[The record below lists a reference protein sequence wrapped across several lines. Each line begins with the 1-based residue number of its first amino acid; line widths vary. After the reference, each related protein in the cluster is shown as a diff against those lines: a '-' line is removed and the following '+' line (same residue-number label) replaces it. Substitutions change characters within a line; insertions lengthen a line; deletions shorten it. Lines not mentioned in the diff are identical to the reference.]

1 VGALAHYLEER
12 GIPTTQVSLIAEH
25 TEIIRPP
32 RALWVPFQLGR
43 PLGAPDYPEFQR
55 KVALAALNL
64 LEAEQG
70 PVLESFPEEAP
81 DAVQEDEDQSEA
93 WSCPVSFAP
102 PSGERSETE
111 ELAAS
116 LHREVAELRPW
127 YDLGLERSGRTAM
140 VSFDPEPAANL
151 LEKFLTEEE
160 PPSPGGEQTPAV
172 ALRLAAQDLKAFY
185 FEAAISRPG
194 AKTPDSRA
202 FSNWFWKE
210 TAAGKALEAIR
221 DKFKDSGD
229 KDLSLTARMF
239 LVPMPQ

>member
-1 VGALAHYLEER
+1 
-12 GIPTTQVSLIAEH
+12 
-25 TEIIRPP
+25 
-32 RALWVPFQLGR
+32 
-43 PLGAPDYPEFQR
+43 
-55 KVALAALNL
+55 
-64 LEAEQG
+64 
-70 PVLESFPEEAP
+70 
-81 DAVQEDEDQSEA
+81 
-93 WSCPVSFAP
+93 
-102 PSGERSETE
+102 
-111 ELAAS
+111 
-116 LHREVAELRPW
+116 
-127 YDLGLERSGRTAM
+127 M

>member
-1 VGALAHYLEER
+1 MGALAHYLEER
-12 GIPTTQVSLIAEH
+12 GIPTTQISLIAEH
-25 TEIIRPP
+25 TQTIRPP

-43 PLGAPDYPEFQR
+43 PLGAPDHPEFQR

-81 DAVQEDEDQSEA
+81 DAAQKDEEQSAA
-93 WSCPVSFAP
+93 WSCPVSFSP
-102 PSGERSETE
+102 PSGEMSEME
-111 ELAAS
+111 GLAAS

-127 YDLGLERSGRTAM
+127 YDLGLERRGRTAL
-140 VSFDPEPAANL
+140 VTFEPESTAGL
-151 LEKFLTEEE
+151 LEEFLTLDEPTSAGEEQ
-160 PPSPGGEQTPAV
+160 PPAV

-194 AKTPDSRA
+194 AEIPDSRV
-202 FSNWFWKE
+202 FSSWFWKE
-210 TAAGKALEAIR
+210 TAAGKALDAIR
-221 DKFKDSGD
+221 KKFKDSPD
-229 KDLSLTARMF
+229 KDLGLTAKMF